1 MRINSDVGVPFRDE
15 TMSTGKIVRVYPVPE
30 TLLWRLLP
38 DGEPE
43 PRVPVHVMETKTGP
57 QERQAKIGDPEWEP
71 YRQAHDLWER
81 EHTALENDARIVL
94 SQRESEDQPDY
105 DWPDELE
112 PPAHLRMLV
121 EDGELEWPKSRT
133 RQRAMW
139 FRGVI
144 APSAEDISK
153 IIDAVTILSGMEESL
168 VVNFRESVQRDL
180 RSRIFEQMAVSE
192 DEIQPV
198 VEEGTGGDESGED

>member
-1 MRINSDVGVPFRDE
+1 M
-15 TMSTGKIVRVYPVPE
+15 TTGKVVRVYPVPE

-43 PRVPVHVMETKTGP
+43 PQVPMHTMKTAAGP
-57 QERQAKIGDPEWEP
+57 QERLAKEGDPEWEP
-71 YRQAHDLWER
+71 YLRLHAAWAKKQTD
-81 EHTALENDARIVL
+81 LENDARLVL
-94 SQRESEDQPDY
+94 SQRESEDQPNY
-105 DWPDELE
+105 NWPDELK

-139 FRGVI
+139 FRSII
-144 APSAEDISK
+144 APSAEDTATVL
-153 IIDAVTILSGMEESL
+153 DAVSILSGLEESDIK
-168 VVNFRESVQRDL
+168 NFRESVRRDL
-180 RSRIFEQMAVSE
+180 RNRLFREMAVPE